1 MTIAGEDSEYGISSL
16 LMGIEMV
23 CALWQ
28 QFGSFS
34 KKLNIIL
41 AYNGAITLLGV
52 YPIDLKMYG
61 HTKTCE
67 KMFMTF
73 IYNCQKLEAIKMFFN
88 R

>member
-41 AYNGAITLLGV
+41 AYNGAITLVGV

-67 KMFMTF
+67 KTFMTDLF
-73 IYNCQKLEAIKMFFN
+73 TIVKN
-88 R
+88 